1 LNTIFN
7 LEMAPAD
14 LVGLGV
20 FVACD
25 CLINEV
31 KHIYEKA
38 AK

>member
-7 LEMAPAD
+7 LEILPAE

-25 CLINEV
+25 CLIIEV
-31 KHIYEKA
+31 IHIYEKA